1 MYVILMPAGSADP
14 CVDDVWLSMTL
25 GPHETLRQLSKNL
38 PCAFGAPDMSE
49 ETFTLHD
56 CGRGIPYPLL
66 GTMPIVGWH
75 QGHIS
80 LSDSS
85 STD

>member
-56 CGRGIPYPLL
+56 DGRGIPYCIIHFHVLCLAPC
-66 GTMPIVGWH
+66 P
-75 QGHIS
+75 
-80 LSDSS
+80 
-85 STD
+85 